1 MGLDMYLNGEKY
13 FYGQRKFCEK
23 RAADEPSKIG
33 EIYELAYWRKH
44 PDLHGFI
51 VETFADGVDNCQR
64 IWLSEENIETI
75 IKAVKDASLP
85 HTEGFF
91 FGESENDEAQRNEDV
106 QLLEGALAWVKT
118 KEDSVWR
125 SLIYQASW

>member
-1 MGLDMYLNGEKY
+1 MDD
-13 FYGQRKFCEK
+13 C
-23 RAADEPSKIG
+23 
-33 EIYELAYWRKH
+33 H
-44 PDLHGFI
+44 
-51 VETFADGVDNCQR
+51 R

-75 IKAVKDASLP
+75 IRAVKEGSLP

-106 QLLEGALAWVKT
+106 QLLEDALAWART
-118 KEDSVWR
+118 KEDGVWR

>member
-13 FYGQRKFCEK
+13 FYGQRKYSEK
-23 RAADEPSKIG
+23 RVADDPAKIG

-51 VETFADGVDNCQR
+51 VETFADGIDDCRR
-64 IWLSEENIETI
+64 IWLSDENIETI
-75 IKAVKDASLP
+75 IKAVKEGSLP

-106 QLLEGALAWVKT
+106 QLLEGALAWVRT
-118 KEDSVWR
+118 KEDGAWR